1 MIERRIT
8 DPIRLS
14 ESDIQAIVDD
24 GGSPTVQF
32 SKPGQDRT
40 LLDTVNGLCQVFGS
54 RLEVRFFGHYGHDF
68 DASVLS
74 ALPSVRWLSVDSLTR
89 IANEDWLYKLPL
101 LERLSFGVFEFDRP
115 DFLEGFPLER
125 FTELSVSETR
135 NRKLDLGELQRC
147 TRLTE
152 LYLQGHTRNIEAL
165 ARVPLLRKLRLS
177 GMPKQRELSF
187 VGEIAS
193 LQSLT
198 LLLGGRPS
206 FDEVGS
212 RTLQE
217 LEVIRVR
224 GLETLGLL
232 DRFPNLRRLQVED
245 QLQLH
250 SISVAGARL
259 HELSI
264 FNCKNLEALSGL
276 ETLTDLE
283 HFRVS
288 LTNLDLDTLRD
299 RSWPPSMEVVALYS
313 GSQKWNTEARAILDQ
328 RGYRE
333 FRR

>member
-14 ESDIQAIVDD
+14 ESDLQAIVDD

-68 DASVLS
+68 DASVVS
-74 ALPSVRWLSVDSLTR
+74 ALPSVRRLSVDCLTR
-89 IANEDWLYKLPL
+89 IANEDWLYELPL
-101 LERLSFGVFEFDRP
+101 LERLSFDVFEFDRP
-115 DFLEGFPLER
+115 DFLDGLRLER
-125 FTELSVSETR
+125 LTELSVSETR
-135 NRKLDLGELQRC
+135 TRKLDLGALHRC
-147 TRLTE
+147 KNLTE
-152 LYLQGHTRNIEAL
+152 LFIQGHTRNIEAL
-165 ARVPLLRKLRLS
+165 ASVPLLRKLRLS
-177 GMPKQRELSF
+177 GMPKQRDLSF

-198 LLLGGRPS
+198 LLLGGRPK
-206 FDEVGS
+206 FDEVSS

-224 GLETLGLL
+224 GLETLGRL
-232 DRFPNLRRLQVED
+232 DRFPNLRRLQIED

-250 SISVAGARL
+250 SLSVVGAQL
-259 HELSI
+259 HELSVH
-264 FNCKNLEALSGL
+264 NCKNLQVVSGL
-276 ETLTDLE
+276 DRLMELE
-283 HFRVS
+283 QIRVS
-288 LTNLDLDTLRD
+288 RTNLDLDTLRD